1 MRYVFLIIVII
12 LSVIYFIDT
21 HYTEDY
27 KVIGKVVDKNMVSGT
42 DGNMS
47 YYHTFV
53 LYDDGD
59 TEDITGVD
67 NYTRFEKGV
76 RYTFTKSR
84 FNFDKK

>member
-59 TEDITGVD
+59 TDDLTDVESYIKL
-67 NYTRFEKGV
+67 EKDV
-76 RYTFTKSR
+76 RYTFNRKR
-84 FNFDKK
+84 FNFYKK